1 MKQFWAIS
9 FLFIFLS
16 ANTAFAELLKL
27 PLLIQHYTEHK
38 QDETAISFIHFLA
51 EHYTGK
57 VNHQHNNHNHD
68 NLPFKT
74 INAHAGSVISLIP
87 NPIFLLHKQ
96 IFPEENTII
105 PIYLQSNYADAY
117 LNGIWQPPRLG

>member
-1 MKQFWAIS
+1 MRRLVVIS

-16 ANTAFAELLKL
+16 ANTAFGELLKL
-27 PLLIQHYTEHK
+27 PLLMQHYTEHT
-38 QDETAISFIHFLA
+38 QEESAISFIHFLA

-57 VNHQHNNHNHD
+57 VNHQHNNHHHD

-74 INAHAGSVISLIP
+74 LNAHCGSVISLIP
-87 NPIFLLHKQ
+87 NPIFSLQKQ
-96 IFPEENTII
+96 IFPEDNASI
-105 PIYLQSNYADAY
+105 PTYLQSNYADAY

>member
-1 MKQFWAIS
+1 MKRLVSIS

-16 ANTAFAELLKL
+16 ANTAFGEVLKL

-38 QDETAISFIHFLA
+38 QEESAISFIHFLA

-57 VNHQHNNHNHD
+57 VNHQHNNHHHD

-74 INAHAGSVISLIP
+74 LNAHAGSVISLIP
-87 NPIFLLHKQ
+87 NSIFSLQKQ
-96 IFPEENTII
+96 IFPEDSTII
-105 PIYLQSNYADAY
+105 SAYLQSNYANTY

>member
-1 MKQFWAIS
+1 MKQFYAIS

-16 ANTAFAELLKL
+16 ANTAFGELLKL

-57 VNHQHNNHNHD
+57 VTNRSISVA
-68 NLPFKT
+68 PK
-74 INAHAGSVISLIP
+74 AGATVM
-87 NPIFLLHKQ
+87 
-96 IFPEENTII
+96 TCT
-105 PIYLQSNYADAY
+105 
-117 LNGIWQPPRLG
+117 